1 LLGIVTGPGSL
12 AQVMGSSLAIL
23 VRKINFSFHQPAW
36 VMGDDYV
43 VMHQIKAKI
52 IDWHRFFTII

>member
-23 VRKINFSFHQPAW
+23 VRKEKLFFSPASL
-36 VMGDDYV
+36 GDG
-43 VMHQIKAKI
+43 
-52 IDWHRFFTII
+52 

>member
-12 AQVMGSSLAIL
+12 AQVMGSSCHFSE
-23 VRKINFSFHQPAW
+23 KKNFSFHQPAW

-43 VMHQIKAKI
+43 VMHQIEAKI

>member
-23 VRKINFSFHQPAW
+23 VRKKNFSFHQPAW
-36 VMGDDYV
+36 VMGDG
-43 VMHQIKAKI
+43 
-52 IDWHRFFTII
+52 